1 MRNMF
6 IQLLCGNSF
15 SGSQEGSWL
24 QETWNVGPTRW
35 EPTNLSNSS
44 CQRWSSALSS
54 TDFDA
59 YLDEG
64 KSTQWKRL
72 FLQIRYCQETWHKTP
87 YSAELPRWHRF
98 RCSEVHVDHESMS
111 WCTLDSWRGARSLDE
126 HRAGQW
132 DRVGDPMPLDPNRC
146 FDFIFSQLI
155 IISWRMK
162 NWHQNSSMQRH
173 AGCGNMSCERQR
185 WQMCT
190 LKIHHLWISVDTS
203 LSPELEELVGSYRRG
218 PSSELVSS
226 ESHRWMQAS
235 QWMVSLLTGYFLWLI
250 VSSTRKTFLGDAR
263 WSS

>member
-1 MRNMF
+1 MV
-6 IQLLCGNSF
+6 I
-15 SGSQEGSWL
+15 
-24 QETWNVGPTRW
+24 
-35 EPTNLSNSS
+35 
-44 CQRWSSALSS
+44 S
-54 TDFDA
+54 TVKHRFRCIP
-59 YLDEG
+59 G
-64 KSTQWKRL
+64 WRKINPMKKIV
-72 FLQIRYCQETWHKTP
+72 IRYCQETWHKTP

-98 RCSEVHVDHESMS
+98 RCSEVHVDHESMN

-203 LSPELEELVGSYRRG
+203 LSPELEELVGVIPTRSIFRTRFIGIPSLNSRHHSGWLVCWRGTSYDWLWVQQG
-218 PSSELVSS
+218 KLSSATHVGLV
-226 ESHRWMQAS
+226 RC
-235 QWMVSLLTGYFLWLI
+235 LTGTNWHM
-250 VSSTRKTFLGDAR
+250 LGLCLTGTN
-263 WSS
+263 